1 MDRGEALI
9 EAVVELDEQGALRL
23 VDELLAAGA
32 SNSVILQAACAALEI
47 VGERY
52 ERQEYFLSAL
62 IVAGEI
68 FKSVVDV
75 VKAELWNDRSGLVSG
90 KVLLGTVEGDIHDL
104 GKNIAG
110 MALTGLGLTVRDL
123 GVDVPASRFVEEA
136 RQFRPDIL
144 GLSGILV
151 PVAARSMRETVEAI
165 RADRNAEEV
174 PLFVIIG
181 GNVDKTIADYVGAD
195 TWTTDAMEGAR
206 ICQRLL
212 ESGKPQQPDLLPAN
226 GAGKS
231 KE

>member
-1 MDRGEALI
+1 MDRGKALI

-23 VDELLAAGA
+23 VDELVAAGA
-32 SNSVILQAACAALEI
+32 SNSVIVQAACTALQI

-68 FKSVVDV
+68 FKSVVDL
-75 VKAELWNDRSGLVSG
+75 VKPELWNDRSGIVTG

-110 MALTGLGLTVRDL
+110 MALTGLGFTVRDL

-136 RQFRPDIL
+136 RGFCPDIL

-165 RADRNAEEV
+165 RADRTAEEG

-195 TWTTDAMEGAR
+195 TWTTDALEGAR

-212 ESGKPQQPDLLPAN
+212 ESGKSRSLACSQPTA
-226 GAGKS
+226 
-231 KE
+231 